1 MLFKTWESMILRS
14 TLKIYMESKEVS
26 YLEQTRLQITG
37 MSKFFP
43 GVKALDEV
51 NLTVKAGSV
60 HALIGENGA
69 GKSTLMKCLF
79 GLYHP
84 DGGSIKIDEKKVEVT
99 DPNTALGLGISMI
112 HQELNPIL
120 YRNVVDNIWVGRFE
134 KKGIVVDEAKMRKMT
149 QDLLQDLEFN
159 IPVETMAKDLSV
171 SQLQAIEIAK
181 AVSYDAKIIIMDE
194 PTSSLT
200 VAETQHLFKIIRRLK
215 EEGRSIIYISHKLEE
230 IFEVADE
237 ITVMRDGKY
246 IGQWSV
252 SDITI
257 DGLIEQMVGRNM
269 EERFPLAE
277 NIVQSEIALKV
288 ENFTSV
294 ESNSF
299 HDVSFELRKGEILG
313 IGGLVG
319 AQRTELVE
327 AIFGL
332 RKIQSGTLTKDGETI
347 LNPSPQAAIKNK
359 FALLTEERRA
369 NGIIPMLSVFDNT
382 LAVAYRKISD
392 NLIGYINKKKN
403 QRYVDD
409 VCHKLDVRMASTET
423 LIQNLSGG
431 NQQKVLICRWLLA
444 DCDILILDEPTR
456 GVDVGAK
463 YEIYKIMRDLAKEG
477 KSIIMVS
484 SEMPELLGMSDRI
497 MVMCEGRVAGFLD
510 HDDATQVN
518 VMQYATRFSNKAKG
532 EE

>member
-1 MLFKTWESMILRS
+1 MEQDRLRIRS
-14 TLKIYMESKEVS
+14 
-26 YLEQTRLQITG
+26 

-84 DGGSIKIDEKKVEVT
+84 DGGSIEIDGKKVEIA
-99 DPNTALGLGISMI
+99 DPNTALNLGISMI
-112 HQELNPIL
+112 HQELNPIP

-134 KKGIVVDEAKMRKMT
+134 KKGLVVDEEKMKQKT
-149 QDLLQDLEFN
+149 QALLKDLEFD
-159 IPVETMAKDLSV
+159 IPVGTLAKDLSV

-200 VAETQHLFKIIRRLK
+200 VAETKHLFKIIARLRA
-215 EEGRSIIYISHKLEE
+215 EGRSIIYISHKLEE

-246 IGQWSV
+246 VGQWGV

-269 EERFPLAE
+269 EERFPPAE
-277 NIVQSEIALKV
+277 NVVQPEVLLKV
-288 ENFTSV
+288 ENYTSA
-294 ESNSF
+294 EDHSF
-299 HDVSFELRKGEILG
+299 HDVSFELKKGEILG

-332 RKIQSGTLTKDGETI
+332 RKIKRGTLTMEGRQIYNRTPKE
-347 LNPSPQAAIKNK
+347 AIKNR

-392 NLIGYINKKKN
+392 NAIGYINRKKN
-403 QRYVDD
+403 QKYVDD
-409 VCHKLDVRMASTET
+409 VCKKLDVRMASTET
-423 LIQNLSGG
+423 LIKNLSGG
-431 NQQKVLICRWLLA
+431 NQQKVLLGRWLLS
-444 DCDILILDEPTR
+444 DCDVLILDEPTR

-497 MVMCEGRVAGFLD
+497 MIMCEGKVSGFLD
-510 HDDATQVN
+510 HDEATQVS
-518 VMQYATRFSNKAKG
+518 VMKFATKFSNKAKG